1 MTVAPLRA
9 RRMEKRVE
17 NEYEILKKEVGFDGF
32 FKLER
37 YRLRHTLFAGG
48 WTTPMTRELFERG
61 HAAAIL
67 PYDPVRDTVV
77 LVEQFRIGA
86 LGHPNGPWLTEI
98 VAGMIGE
105 GETPEDVVRREALEE
120 AGCTIGRVEFICD
133 CYVSPGGTSEMVSVY
148 CGEVDSAGLDG
159 QHHGLPH
166 EHEDIRVHVVPA
178 EDALRRLHANA
189 LHSASPIL
197 TLQWLE
203 RERPRLRREW
213 A

>member
-1 MTVAPLRA
+1 MSDS
-9 RRMEKRVE
+9 KR
-17 NEYEILKKEVGFDGF
+17 YEILKKEIGFDGF

-86 LGHPNGPWLTEI
+86 LEHPHGPWLTEI

-120 AGCTIGRVEFICD
+120 AGCRIGRVEFICD

-148 CGEVDSAGLDG
+148 CGEVDSTGLDG
-159 QHHGLPH
+159 QHHGLAH
-166 EHEDIRVHVVPA
+166 EHEDIRVHVVSA
-178 EDALRRLHANA
+178 DEAIRRLHANE

-203 RERPRLRREW
+203 RERARLRREW

>member
-1 MTVAPLRA
+1 M
-9 RRMEKRVE
+9 E

>member
-1 MTVAPLRA
+1 
-9 RRMEKRVE
+9 MEKRVE

>member
-1 MTVAPLRA
+1 M
-9 RRMEKRVE
+9 E

-213 A
+213 V